1 MKIHFADFVFAA
13 VYTLI
18 GGVNLG
24 VFIGTFATHSDDWFS
39 WALGVVLPAV
49 FFTIA
54 ALDIYSGVQKIKLD
68 MINVRVRNP
77 YIHR

>member
-1 MKIHFADFVFAA
+1 
-13 VYTLI
+13 
-18 GGVNLG
+18 
-24 VFIGTFATHSDDWFS
+24 
-39 WALGVVLPAV
+39 V